1 MTIKLAL
8 LKSGEDVIADI
19 AEMVVDEKVVGYVF
33 DLPGTV
39 KLIGDPVK
47 EGKSKSP
54 YKIQITPWMPLSR
67 DQKIPVVAEW
77 VITIVEPIE
86 QLKEIY
92 EKGIEK
98 NGNQESEALSVDKQS
113 VDSESSGGD
122 GI

>member
-19 AEMVVDEKVVGYVF
+19 SEMVVDEKVVGYIF
-33 DLPGTV
+33 NQPGAV
-39 KLIGDPVK
+39 KLITGPLKD
-47 EGKSKSP
+47 GKHTSP

-92 EKGIEK
+92 KKGIK
-98 NGNQESEALSVDKQS
+98 TDGNQEPQTTLADEQPDDL
-113 VDSESSGGD
+113 ESD
-122 GI
+122 

>member
-1 MTIKLAL
+1 MTVKLAL

-33 DLPGTV
+33 DQPGVV
-39 KLIGDPVK
+39 KLIGDAVK
-47 EGKSKSP
+47 DGKNRSP

-92 EKGIEK
+92 EKGTVK
-98 NGNQESEALSVDKQS
+98 NGNEESKIISSDEQS

-122 GI
+122 GL

>member
-1 MTIKLAL
+1 MTVKLAM

-19 AEMVVDEKVVGYVF
+19 AEMVVDEKVVGYIF
-33 DLPGTV
+33 DQPGVV
-39 KLIGDPVK
+39 KLVGDPVR
-47 EGKSKSP
+47 EGKNRVP

-98 NGNQESEALSVDKQS
+98 NGSQEPEALITDEQS
-113 VDSESSGGD
+113 DDSESD
-122 GI
+122 

>member
-1 MTIKLAL
+1 MTVKLAL

-33 DLPGTV
+33 DQPGTV
-39 KLIGDPVK
+39 KLFGDPVK
-47 EGKSKSP
+47 EGKSKST

-92 EKGIEK
+92 EKGTVK
-98 NGNQESEALSVDKQS
+98 NGNEESKIISSDEQS

>member
-19 AEMVVDEKVVGYVF
+19 AEMVVEEKVVGYIF
-33 DLPGTV
+33 NQPGTV
-39 KLIGDPVK
+39 KLIGDSVK
-47 EGKSKSP
+47 DGKSKSP

-98 NGNQESEALSVDKQS
+98 NGNQEPEALITDEQS
-113 VDSESSGGD
+113 DDSESD
-122 GI
+122 

>member
-19 AEMVVDEKVVGYVF
+19 SEMVVDEKVVGYIF
-33 DLPGTV
+33 NQPGAV
-39 KLIGDPVK
+39 KLITGPLKD
-47 EGKSKSP
+47 GKHTSP

-98 NGNQESEALSVDKQS
+98 NGSQEPEALITDEQS
-113 VDSESSGGD
+113 DDSESD
-122 GI
+122 